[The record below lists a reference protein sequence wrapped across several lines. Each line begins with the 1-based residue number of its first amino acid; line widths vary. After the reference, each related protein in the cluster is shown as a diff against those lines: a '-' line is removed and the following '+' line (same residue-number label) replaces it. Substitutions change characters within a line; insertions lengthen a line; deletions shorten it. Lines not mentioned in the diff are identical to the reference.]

1 MDRPE
6 IILAPGPTP
15 IPPEVLLAQGSPLVY
30 HRGPGFGDIMREVT
44 GHLKELYRTDVAD
57 VLLMTSS
64 GTGGLESAVANCFS
78 PGDEVL
84 VPTAGF
90 FAERFKKLAET
101 FGLIVR
107 TVDYAW
113 GTKIRPDDVARA
125 LAEHPVKAVLLTQS
139 ETSTGVIQP
148 IEELAR
154 VANDAGALVLVDVV
168 SSLGAVPFA
177 FDDWGIDVAIG
188 GSQKAL
194 SASPGIA
201 FAAVS
206 ARAWEA
212 AATATNPRFYFDWAT
227 YRRFAELP
235 DPENPWTPAISV
247 MQGLQAALRLYFSDG
262 VDVALARHRTLIRRG
277 EGGRAGARPRPLRG
291 GPRRELDR
299 HRDPRPGGGRCR
311 SDQRHDAQRLRVRDR
326 TRPRALEGQGVPDR
340 ALRLLLGARH
350 HPRTRRARDDAGEAR
365 APGEAGGGR
374 RGRRGRVPGR
384 RRGRLAVRVL
394 VTEPLSEQGLD
405 LLRQDFQVDV
415 RTDLAK
421 GDLAAEIGPYDALI
435 IRSATEVSAQ
445 VLEAAVTLKVVARA
459 GIGLDNVDV
468 EAATRRGVMVVNAPQ
483 SNIISAAE
491 QAMALMLA
499 QARNIP
505 QAHAALKAGQWER
518 ARWEGV
524 ELAGKTVGLVGLG
537 RVGGLVA
544 QRAAGFG
551 MRVIAYDPYVSAER
565 AKEMGVDAMPSLEAL
580 LVQAD
585 FVSIHLPRSAETE
598 DLIGDHE
605 LRLMKPGARLINTA
619 RGGIVERGRPGEGAR
634 GGSPGRRRP
643 RRVRDRAHHREPAV
657 RPRSGGGDPA
667 PGRVDEGGS
676 GQGGNH
682 RRGDGAPRAR
692 RASSSRTP

>member
-101 FGLIVR
+101 FGLTVR

-125 LAEHPVKAVLLTQS
+125 LAERPVKGVLLTQS

-212 AATATNPRFYFDWAT
+212 ASTATNPRFYFDWAT

-262 VDVALARHRTLIRRG
+262 VDVALARHRTLSAAVK
-277 EGGRAGARPRPLRG
+277 EGV
-291 GPRRELDR
+291 
-299 HRDPRPGGGRCR
+299 
-311 SDQRHDAQRLRVRDR
+311 Q
-326 TRPRALEGQGVPDR
+326 AL
-340 ALRLLLGARH
+340 
-350 HPRTRRARDDAGEAR
+350 
-365 APGEAGGGR
+365 
-374 RGRRGRVPGR
+374 
-384 RRGRLAVRVL
+384 
-394 VTEPLSEQGLD
+394 GLD
-405 LLRQDFQVDV
+405 LFGEGLDQNWTVTAIRAPEAADADLISDMMRSDFGCVIAPGQGP
-415 RTDLAK
+415 LK
-421 GDLAAEIGPYDALI
+421 GKVFRIGHFGYFSELDIIRGLAA
-435 IRSATEVSAQ
+435 
-445 VLEAAVTLKVVARA
+445 LEMTLEKLGHPVKRGAGVA
-459 GIGLDNVDV
+459 
-468 EAATRRGVMVVNAPQ
+468 
-483 SNIISAAE
+483 AAE
-491 QAMALMLA
+491 
-499 QARNIP
+499 
-505 QAHAALKAGQWER
+505 
-518 ARWEGV
+518 GV
-524 ELAGKTVGLVGLG
+524 FLD
-537 RVGGLVA
+537 
-544 QRAAGFG
+544 AAG
-551 MRVIAYDPYVSAER
+551 
-565 AKEMGVDAMPSLEAL
+565 
-580 LVQAD
+580 
-585 FVSIHLPRSAETE
+585 
-598 DLIGDHE
+598 
-605 LRLMKPGARLINTA
+605 
-619 RGGIVERGRPGEGAR
+619 
-634 GGSPGRRRP
+634 
-643 RRVRDRAHHREPAV
+643 AV
-657 RPRSGGGDPA
+657 
-667 PGRVDEGGS
+667 
-676 GQGGNH
+676 
-682 RRGDGAPRAR
+682 
-692 RASSSRTP
+692 